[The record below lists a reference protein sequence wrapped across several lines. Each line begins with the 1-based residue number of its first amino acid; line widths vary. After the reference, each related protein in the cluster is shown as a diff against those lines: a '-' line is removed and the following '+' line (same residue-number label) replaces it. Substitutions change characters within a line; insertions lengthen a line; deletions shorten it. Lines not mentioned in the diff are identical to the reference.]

1 MFYDVRWYKEPVVL
15 YVRHEGVLT
24 PDKIVRAEETVLSF
38 LLDTRHTVHIIID
51 VTRMTGV
58 DCNLHDI
65 EQLDIVQRVGTH
77 PRKGWLVCFD
87 SQNPSYAFM
96 ATVVGQRLRERVQIV
111 DSEAEAV
118 AFLRNIYP
126 RLERLNKRNFSF
138 QG

>member
-1 MFYDVRWYKEPVVL
+1 MFYDVRWYKEPVLL

-38 LLDTRHTVHIIID
+38 LHDTRHRVHIMID

-65 EQLDIVQRVGTH
+65 EKLDIVQRVGTH

-87 SQNPSYAFM
+87 RKNPAYAFM
-96 ATVVGQRLRERVQIV
+96 ATVVGQRLRENVQIV
-111 DSEAEAV
+111 DSETEAV
-118 AFLRNIYP
+118 DFLRRIDS
-126 RLERLNKRNFSF
+126 RLVYLTQRNFSYS
-138 QG
+138 